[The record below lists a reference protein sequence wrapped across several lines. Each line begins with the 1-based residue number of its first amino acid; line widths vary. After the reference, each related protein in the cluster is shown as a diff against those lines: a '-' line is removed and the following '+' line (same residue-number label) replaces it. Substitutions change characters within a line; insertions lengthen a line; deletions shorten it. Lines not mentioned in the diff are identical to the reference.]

1 MTILIEPIDQGN
13 AWQVK
18 NVDITNLTIDDY
30 AKIRQ
35 WLMEKLILVFRDQ
48 PKDTYYHARLIH
60 NIGWGKNGVASEE
73 SIGNWKS
80 LWWNNTGEKVIE
92 FLGSGLSSELP
103 SREQYWASGYPWPED
118 YKDKPNDY
126 PIQRVTGKKDK
137 DGIHSGIFGKGKLL
151 WHSNLNHIRFPDG
164 VSLQGWEGC
173 KNTSTEFLNTA
184 RCRADMDP
192 NFVKDLHLAYGQYR
206 ISPDEWAEG
215 IEDFQKTAMNLGA
228 GVFRA
233 WLLQTNRAGVKGIF
247 FNPLNSAKLFS
258 DIGDIW
264 DKVYDHYF
272 NEEYKY
278 VHWWEE
284 GDIVLMD
291 QLLTLH
297 QRGQHEQ
304 EILDVRVLNRFE
316 FNISNYDF
324 WMQKNNLIIP
334 GRLSREEE

>member
-48 PKDTYYHARLIH
+48 PKDTYHHARLIH

-164 VSLQGWEGC
+164 VSLQGWEG
-173 KNTSTEFLNTA
+173 
-184 RCRADMDP
+184 
-192 NFVKDLHLAYGQYR
+192 
-206 ISPDEWAEG
+206 I
-215 IEDFQKTAMNLGA
+215 
-228 GVFRA
+228 
-233 WLLQTNRAGVKGIF
+233 
-247 FNPLNSAKLFS
+247 
-258 DIGDIW
+258 
-264 DKVYDHYF
+264 
-272 NEEYKY
+272 
-278 VHWWEE
+278 
-284 GDIVLMD
+284 
-291 QLLTLH
+291 
-297 QRGQHEQ
+297 
-304 EILDVRVLNRFE
+304 
-316 FNISNYDF
+316 NIYN
-324 WMQKNNLIIP
+324 
-334 GRLSREEE
+334 